1 MTWTTPAVIID
12 QLMHRWNRGEILA
25 ARLTGESLFPLEL
38 KLKRP
43 SSRDVTDRFGAA
55 QDWAGSLSA
64 ASRQCRGFGFDLRF
78 RTLRNRV
85 QGANV
90 LPIAAV
96 IPTEADALRLIGRR
110 EEAGRFQALTDVTL
124 SRYPMLRDWLTHR
137 PLLALE
143 QSECWDAVLAV
154 LDWFSAHPRPGVY
167 VRQMDIAG
175 VDTKFVETHRI
186 LLAQLLAEILPAA
199 AVDHSAPVGAAG
211 FHQRFG
217 LRSEPP
223 LVRFRLLDR
232 GLHIDGLSD
241 LSLVPE
247 QFATLRLPLRRVF
260 ITENRTNGLAFP
272 DHPDAM
278 VVFGLGYGLDR
289 LAGVGWLRDVDVHYW
304 GDIDTH
310 GFGILDRLR
319 VTLPAAGSMLM
330 DRATLEAHHTLW
342 GQEPPD
348 KRYTGEP
355 THLTPE
361 ERSLFEDLR
370 SDRLGSRVRLE
381 QERVGY
387 DWLTRALADL
397 K

>member
-12 QLMHRWNRGEILA
+12 QLMRRWDRGGILA
-25 ARLTGESLFPLEL
+25 ARLSGECLFPLEI

-43 SSRDVTDRFGAA
+43 SSSDVADRFGQA
-55 QDWAGSLSA
+55 QDWVGSLTA
-64 ASRQCRGFGFDLRF
+64 ASRQGRGFGFDLRF
-78 RTLRNRV
+78 QTRRNRV
-85 QGANV
+85 QGTNEV
-90 LPIAAV
+90 PIAAV
-96 IPTEADALRLIGRR
+96 VPTETDALRLIGRQA
-110 EEAGRFQALTDVTL
+110 EADRFQALADDTL
-124 SRYPMLRDWLTHR
+124 SRYPTLRDWLIR
-137 PLLALE
+137 RSLLALE
-143 QSECWDAVLAV
+143 MVEQWDAVLAV

-175 VDTKFVETHRI
+175 IDTKFVENHRA
-186 LLAQLLAEILPAA
+186 LLTQLLEEILPAA
-199 AVDHSAPVGAAG
+199 AVDNSAPVGAAG

-232 GLHIDGLSD
+232 RLDIHGLSD
-241 LSLVPE
+241 LSLVPDE
-247 QFATLRLPLRRVF
+247 FASLRLPLRRVF

-278 VVFGLGYGLDR
+278 VVFGLGYGLNR
-289 LAGVGWLRDVDVHYW
+289 LAGVGWLRDLEVHYW

-319 VTLPAAGSMLM
+319 VALPGARSMVM
-330 DRATLEAHHTLW
+330 DRATLDAHRALW
-342 GQEPPD
+342 GQEPSD
-348 KRYTGEP
+348 KRYIGEP
-355 THLTPE
+355 TQLTLE

-387 DWLTRALADL
+387 DWLARTLAKL
-397 K
+397 P